1 MFNKK
6 LKQRITQL
14 EDTVTRQSI
23 LLSEKER
30 ALSDA
35 FEKLYYTEGQA
46 KAQKEV
52 VEVLREQL
60 KSETLRVNQLQST
73 WLAQQAI
80 SSEILKQDV
89 SSLYEEDQEIV
100 SQIHSEYSDD
110 GEL

>member
-1 MFNKK
+1 MFNSK
-6 LKQRITQL
+6 LKQKIASL

-30 ALSDA
+30 ALHDA

-52 VEVLREQL
+52 VEILREQL
-60 KSETLRVNQLQST
+60 KAETIRVNQLQST

-89 SSLYEEDQEIV
+89 SSLYEEDENIV
-100 SQIHSEYSDD
+100 NDIHSKYEDD